1 MRWVCVDMGIL
12 LNFVENTKIFT
23 NEDKR
28 SIRRMVVE
36 FDRGREG
43 THRLKNQI
51 ESNREGGKG
60 ALSGMHEGVE

>member
-36 FDRGREG
+36 FDRCREG
-43 THRLKNQI
+43 THRLKN
-51 ESNREGGKG
+51 
-60 ALSGMHEGVE
+60 